1 MSDGGLGH
9 GDRRDEAAAGAPPAA
24 TVSSGVGAVRPASE
38 HLEELGF
45 GRFHRSFLFMVTAG
59 EFVETLMLLGNGVVL
74 ALVAQVLHFSPVVST
89 WAVPVSFF
97 GGEFFGSIISGL
109 VSDRLGRR
117 AVFRYDLLVFG
128 VGMII
133 AGFMGS
139 AVLIAVFV
147 FIGGMGVG
155 GEFPVVDT
163 YTAEMFPARVR
174 GRRMASVYTLA
185 VLAAP
190 VIAAIAYGVSHPSAG
205 YYSWRI
211 LFWIMGV
218 AGLVVWV
225 IRLRVPES
233 PRWLESRGRH
243 AEAAQTMRAILLQ
256 DGLTDAAER
265 LVPQQAGPH
274 DNETAQPEKGWL
286 SSVGEIFAPDLRSRT
301 IMMLVFQFF
310 QSGIFYGFT
319 SLAPL
324 FLLHKGIS
332 LVHTLG
338 FSMIIYAGFFVGSIA
353 SLFTIDKI
361 ERKWGLVA
369 TAILAGILGTAF
381 AEVSSTAATVVF
393 GFIVAF
399 ILWQFSNFLH
409 TYQAEIFPTRIRSTA
424 AGTVY
429 SVSRL
434 STSLFV
440 YIITTW
446 LLPHGLLAVYSLIWV
461 FIVIVVIDVAVFG
474 PNASRRT
481 VETIAS

>member
-1 MSDGGLGH
+1 
-9 GDRRDEAAAGAPPAA
+9 
-24 TVSSGVGAVRPASE
+24 
-38 HLEELGF
+38 
-45 GRFHRSFLFMVTAG
+45 MVTAG

-97 GGEFFGSIISGL
+97 GGEFFGSISSGL
-109 VSDRLGRR
+109 VADRLGRR
-117 AVFRYDLLVFG
+117 AVFLYDLLIFG

-133 AGFMGS
+133 AGFMNS

-147 FIGGMGVG
+147 FIGGLGVG

-190 VIAAIAYGVSHPSAG
+190 VIAAIAYGVSHPAAG
-205 YYSWRI
+205 HYSWRI
-211 LFWIMGV
+211 LFWIMGG
-218 AGLVVWV
+218 AGIVVWL

-243 AEAAQTMRAILLQ
+243 QEAAETMRAILLR
-256 DGLTDAAER
+256 DGLTEAADG
-265 LVPQQAGPH
+265 LAPQQPGPRGG
-274 DNETAQPEKGWL
+274 EAVAPARSWL
-286 SSVGEIFAPDLRSRT
+286 ASVGEIFAPDLRGRT
-301 IMMLVFQFF
+301 VMMLVFQFF

-332 LVHTLG
+332 LVHTLE

-353 SLFTIDKI
+353 SLFTIDKV
-361 ERKWGLVA
+361 ERKWGLVG
-369 TAILAGILGTAF
+369 TAVLAGAFGTAF
-381 AEVSSTAATVVF
+381 AEVTSTAATVVL
-393 GFIVAF
+393 GFVVAF

-409 TYQAEIFPTRIRSTA
+409 TYQAEIFPTRVRSTA

-434 STSLFV
+434 TTSLFV

-446 LLPHGLLAVYSLIWV
+446 LLPHGLLASFSLIWLC
-461 FIVIVVIDVAVFG
+461 IVIVVIDVSVFG
-474 PNASRRT
+474 PRTSRRT
-481 VETIAS
+481 VETIAR

>member
-1 MSDGGLGH
+1 M
-9 GDRRDEAAAGAPPAA
+9 
-24 TVSSGVGAVRPASE
+24 
-38 HLEELGF
+38 GF

-74 ALVAQVLHFSPVVST
+74 ALVAKVLHFSPTVST

-109 VSDRLGRR
+109 VSDRLGRK

-133 AGFMGS
+133 TGFMDS

-190 VIAAIAYGVSHPSAG
+190 AIAAIAYGVSHPTAG

-211 LFWIMGV
+211 LFWVMGA
-218 AGLVVWV
+218 AGVVVWL

-233 PRWLESRGRH
+233 PRWLESRGRYEQA
-243 AEAAQTMRAILLQ
+243 AETMRGILLQ
-256 DGLTDAAER
+256 DGRADEAAQ
-265 LVPQQAGPH
+265 LVPRQAGPRG
-274 DNETAQPEKGWL
+274 NETVTPAPSWL
-286 SSVGEIFAPDLRSRT
+286 HSVGEIFAPGLRNRT
-301 IMMLVFQFF
+301 VMMLVFQFF

-332 LVHTLG
+332 LVQTLE
-338 FSMIIYAGFFVGSIA
+338 FSMIIYAGFFVGSIV
-353 SLFTIDKI
+353 SLFTIDKV

-369 TAILAGILGTAF
+369 TAILAGAFGTAF

-409 TYQAEIFPTRIRSTA
+409 TYQAEIFPTRVRSTA

-434 STSLFV
+434 TTSLFV

-446 LLPHGLLAVYSLIWV
+446 LLPHGLLASFSLIWLC
-461 FIVIVVIDVAVFG
+461 IVVVVIDVAAFG
-474 PNASRRT
+474 PKSSQLP
-481 VETIAS
+481 VEAIAS

>member
-1 MSDGGLGH
+1 MKRLVSDQGLGQ
-9 GDRRDEAAAGAPPAA
+9 GQGRPEEPAAGAPAAQA
-24 TVSSGVGAVRPASE
+24 TVAASLPSE
-38 HLEELGF
+38 HLETMRF
-45 GRFHRSFLFMVTAG
+45 GRFHRSFLVMVTAG

-74 ALVAQVLHFSPVVST
+74 ALVAKVLHFSPVVST

-109 VSDRLGRR
+109 VSDRLGRK

-133 AGFMGS
+133 AGFMDS

-147 FIGGMGVG
+147 FVGGIGVG
-155 GEFPVVDT
+155 GEFPVVDS

-174 GRRMASVYTLA
+174 GRRMAAVYTLA

-190 VIAAIAYGVSHPSAG
+190 VIAAVAYGVSHPTAG
-205 YYSWRI
+205 YYSWRS
-211 LFWIMGV
+211 LFWIMGA
-218 AGLVVWV
+218 AGLVVWL

-233 PRWLESRGRH
+233 PRWLESRGRYQ
-243 AEAAQTMRAILLQ
+243 EAAETMRVILRQ
-256 DGLTDAAER
+256 DGHEAADQ
-265 LVPQQAGPH
+265 LIPQQPGPRGSE
-274 DNETAQPEKGWL
+274 NVQLRRSWL
-286 SSVGEIFAPDLRSRT
+286 SSVGDIFAPDLRSRT
-301 IMMLVFQFF
+301 VMMLVFQFF

-332 LVHTLG
+332 LVQTLE
-338 FSMIIYAGFFVGSIA
+338 FSMIIYAGFFFGSIV

-369 TAILAGILGTAF
+369 TAILAGAFGTAF
-381 AEVSSTAATVVF
+381 AEVSSTALTVVF

-409 TYQAEIFPTRIRSTA
+409 TYQAEIFPTRVRSTA

-429 SVSRL
+429 SISRL
-434 STSLFV
+434 TTSLFV

-446 LLPHGLLAVYSLIWV
+446 LLPHGLLASFSLIWLC
-461 FIVIVVIDVAVFG
+461 IVVVVVDVAVFG
-474 PNASRRT
+474 PKTSRLT